1 MRKLVYVLLLIS
13 TYSLST
19 RAQSANF
26 GNASNFFNLRPMNFP
41 NGERDF
47 ASHLKILFS
56 DKGKELNGKTI
67 SKMTDIKSLVGKE
80 ICLRPDYGGQIK
92 VGNQF
97 VKVDEVLMVAKA
109 KSSELTVM
117 RNDEKLVIPK
127 FQNEKFMLVSDRDEM
142 AHAIEAQ
149 IQAEKEAAERAKRE
163 AEQAAQQTNLNAY
176 YESLKNMP
184 SMDDG
189 PIVIDTQRAYDGTTP
204 YWKKLFSDKEV
215 ETFLDEKFVINSK
228 AFRKAYASNKDRNN
242 EALTQLEKLSTMQ
255 TDTFGIIKN
264 GMINLRTGDIFKTY
278 IYMEGDI
285 KWKRIWE
292 SVTYLENLKSLP
304 PVEYD
309 GTESLTSFLGDFD
322 RAYRDRYINALIGE
336 RVFLLDEQKYDI
348 ITDIEEDFSNNG
360 LVYFK
365 NHEPLKEWQWKEKCI
380 SVKWYEQ
387 LQKKVGKK
395 VVMSSKIRYYGRNDI
410 STTWREDLADL
421 ETETI
426 ERLEIKDGRFLIHLV
441 GKEFPVDALRE
452 CKLLAYPINVEEEWK
467 LEKMTGQSRLNNGQS
482 YLDFDVVLATTPKKP
497 SSVKKQ
503 ETEIDTWARDNSK
516 KYDELRNHQYIGT
529 LLSSFLSKW
538 PHAKLVNTTVNGGVK
553 IEIYHLQDYMY
564 DYQIIFRNGKCIS
577 QTKL

>member
-1 MRKLVYVLLLIS
+1 MKKLVYALLLTS
-13 TYSLST
+13 AFSLTT
-19 RAQSANF
+19 RAQNVDLGVAKDL
-26 GNASNFFNLRPMNFP
+26 ARHLTTLFNKR
-41 NGERDF
+41 
-47 ASHLKILFS
+47 
-56 DKGKELNGKTI
+56 GKEVGKITI
-67 SKMTDIKSLVGKE
+67 NKMANIKSLVGQE
-80 ICLRPDYGGQIK
+80 ICLRPDYGQLYK
-92 VGNQF
+92 VGNQYI
-97 VKVDEVLMVAKA
+97 KVDEALIVVKA
-109 KSSELTVM
+109 KPSELTVK

-127 FQNEKFMLVSDRDEM
+127 TLYEKFMLVSDRNEM
-142 AHAIEAQ
+142 AHAIETQ
-149 IQAEKEAAERAKRE
+149 IQAEKEAAERARRE
-163 AEQAAQQTNLNAY
+163 AEQAAQQANLNAY

-189 PIVIDTQRAYDGTTP
+189 PIVIDTKRAYDGTIP
-204 YWKKLFSDKEV
+204 YWKKLFSYKEV
-215 ETFLDEKFVINSK
+215 ETFLDEKFVINPK

-264 GMINLRTGDIFKTY
+264 DMINLRTGDIFKTF

-285 KWKRIWE
+285 TWKRIWE

-360 LVYFK
+360 LVCFN

-395 VVMSSKIRYYGRNDI
+395 VIMSSKIRYYGQNDI

-426 ERLEIKDGRFLIHLV
+426 ERLEIKDGRFLIHFV
-441 GKEFPVDALRE
+441 GKEFPVDALSE

-467 LEKMTGQSRLNNGQS
+467 LEKMTGQSRLNKEQS

-503 ETEIDTWARDNSK
+503 ETEIDAWLRGNSK

-529 LLSSFLSKW
+529 SLSSFLSKW
-538 PHAKLVNTTVNGGVK
+538 PHAKLVNTTINGGVK
-553 IEIYHLQDYMY
+553 IEIYHLQDYMF

>member
-1 MRKLVYVLLLIS
+1 MKKLVYALLLTS
-13 TYSLST
+13 AFSLTT
-19 RAQSANF
+19 RAQNVDLGVAKD
-26 GNASNFFNLRPMNFP
+26 L
-41 NGERDF
+41 
-47 ASHLKILFS
+47 ASHLTTLF
-56 DKGKELNGKTI
+56 DKKGKEVGEITI
-67 SKMTDIKSLVGKE
+67 NKMANIKSLVGQE
-80 ICLRPDYGGQIK
+80 ICLRPDYGQQYQ
-92 VGNQF
+92 VGNQYI
-97 VKVDEVLMVAKA
+97 KVDEALIVVKA
-109 KSSELTVM
+109 KPSELTVM

-127 FQNEKFMLVSDRDEM
+127 TQFEKFMLVSDRNEM
-142 AHAIEAQ
+142 AHAIETQ
-149 IQAEKEAAERAKRE
+149 IQAKKEAAERAKRE
-163 AEQAAQQTNLNAY
+163 AEQAAQQANLNAY

-189 PIVIDTQRAYDGTTP
+189 PIVIDTKRAYDGTIP
-204 YWKKLFSDKEV
+204 YWKKKAV
-215 ETFLDEKFVINSK
+215 ETFLDEKFVINPK
-228 AFRKAYASNKDRNN
+228 AFRKAYASNKDRKN

-264 GMINLRTGDIFKTY
+264 DMINLRTGDIFKTH
-278 IYMEGDI
+278 IYMEGNI
-285 KWKRIWE
+285 TWQRIWE

-309 GTESLTSFLGDFD
+309 GTESLTSFLGDFN

-348 ITDIEEDFSNNG
+348 ITDIEDDFSNNG
-360 LVYFK
+360 LVCFN

-395 VVMSSKIRYYGRNDI
+395 VIMSSKIRYYGQNDI

-426 ERLEIKDGRFLIHLV
+426 ERLEIKDGRFLIHFV
-441 GKEFPVDALRE
+441 GKEFPVDALSE

-503 ETEIDTWARDNSK
+503 ETEIDAWLRGNSK

-529 LLSSFLSKW
+529 SLSSFLSKW
-538 PHAKLVNTTVNGGVK
+538 PHAKLVNTTINGGVK
-553 IEIYHLQDYMY
+553 IEIYHLQDYMF

>member
-1 MRKLVYVLLLIS
+1 MKKLVYALLLTS
-13 TYSLST
+13 AFSLTT
-19 RAQSANF
+19 RAQNVDLGVAKDL
-26 GNASNFFNLRPMNFP
+26 ARHLTTLFN
-41 NGERDF
+41 
-47 ASHLKILFS
+47 K
-56 DKGKELNGKTI
+56 KGKEVGKITI
-67 SKMTDIKSLVGKE
+67 NKMANIKSLVGQE
-80 ICLRPDYGGQIK
+80 ICLRPDYVQLYK
-92 VGNQF
+92 VGNQYI
-97 VKVDEVLMVAKA
+97 KVDEALIVVKA
-109 KSSELTVM
+109 KPSELTVM

-127 FQNEKFMLVSDRDEM
+127 TLYEKFMLVSDRNEM
-142 AHAIEAQ
+142 AHAIETQ

-163 AEQAAQQTNLNAY
+163 AEQAAQQANLNAY

-189 PIVIDTQRAYDGTTP
+189 PIVIDTKRAYDGTIP
-204 YWKKLFSDKEV
+204 YWKKLFSYKEV
-215 ETFLDEKFVINSK
+215 ETFLDEKFVINPK
-228 AFRKAYASNKDRNN
+228 AFRKAYASNKDRKN

-264 GMINLRTGDIFKTY
+264 GMINLRTGDIFKTF

-285 KWKRIWE
+285 TWKRIWE

-360 LVYFK
+360 LVCFN

-387 LQKKVGKK
+387 LQKKIGKK
-395 VVMSSKIRYYGRNDI
+395 VIMSSKIRYYGQNDI

-426 ERLEIKDGRFLIHLV
+426 ERLEIKDGRFLIHFV
-441 GKEFPVDALRE
+441 GKEFPVDALSE

-503 ETEIDTWARDNSK
+503 ETEIDAWLRGNSK

-529 LLSSFLSKW
+529 SLSSFLSKW
-538 PHAKLVNTTVNGGVK
+538 PHAKLVNTTINGGVK
-553 IEIYHLQDYMY
+553 IEIYHLQDYMF

>member
-1 MRKLVYVLLLIS
+1 MRKLVYALLLTS
-13 TYSLST
+13 AFSLT
-19 RAQSANF
+19 ARAQKADL
-26 GNASNFFNLRPMNFP
+26 GVTKDL
-41 NGERDF
+41 
-47 ASHLKILFS
+47 ASHLTTLF
-56 DKGKELNGKTI
+56 DKKGKEVGEKTI
-67 SKMTDIKSLVGKE
+67 NKMANIKLLVGQE
-80 ICLRPDYGGQIK
+80 ICLRPDYGRQSK
-92 VGNQF
+92 VGNQYIR
-97 VKVDEVLMVAKA
+97 VDEAIMVVKA

-127 FQNEKFMLVSDRDEM
+127 TQFEKFMLVSDRDEM

-149 IQAEKEAAERAKRE
+149 LQAEKEAAERAKRE
-163 AEQAAQQTNLNAY
+163 AEQAAQQANLNAY
-176 YESLKNMP
+176 YENLKNMP

-189 PIVIDTQRAYDGTTP
+189 PIVIDTKRAYDGTFP
-204 YWKKLFSDKEV
+204 YWKKLFSDKEI
-215 ETFLDEKFVINSK
+215 ETFLDEKFVINPK
-228 AFRKAYASNKDRNN
+228 TFRKAYASNKNRNN

-255 TDTFGIIKN
+255 KDTFGIFPN
-264 GMINLRTGDIFKTY
+264 GMINLRTGDVFKTY
-278 IYMEGDI
+278 IHIEGGI
-285 KWKRIWE
+285 SWKRIWE

-309 GTESLTSFLGDFD
+309 GTECLTSVLGDFD

-395 VVMSSKIRYYGRNDI
+395 VVMSSKIRYYGQNNI
-410 STTWREDLADL
+410 NTTWREDLADL

-441 GKEFPVDALRE
+441 GKEFPVDALRD

-467 LEKMTGQSRLNNGQS
+467 LEKMMGLSRLNNGQS

-503 ETEIDTWARDNSK
+503 ETEIDAWLKDNSK

-529 LLSSFLSKW
+529 SLNSFLDKW
-538 PHAKLVNTTVNGGVK
+538 PHAKLVNTTVNGGTK
-553 IEIYHLQDYMY
+553 IEIYHLQDYMF

>member
-1 MRKLVYVLLLIS
+1 MKKLVYALLLTS
-13 TYSLST
+13 AFSLTT
-19 RAQSANF
+19 RAQNVDLGVAKDL
-26 GNASNFFNLRPMNFP
+26 ARHLTTLFN
-41 NGERDF
+41 
-47 ASHLKILFS
+47 K
-56 DKGKELNGKTI
+56 KGKEVGKITI
-67 SKMTDIKSLVGKE
+67 NKMANIKSLVGQE
-80 ICLRPDYGGQIK
+80 ICLRPDYGQLYK
-92 VGNQF
+92 VGNQYI
-97 VKVDEVLMVAKA
+97 KVDEALIVVKA
-109 KSSELTVM
+109 KPSELTVKQ
-117 RNDEKLVIPK
+117 NDEKLVIPK
-127 FQNEKFMLVSDRDEM
+127 TLYEKFMLVSDRNEM
-142 AHAIEAQ
+142 AHAIETQ
-149 IQAEKEAAERAKRE
+149 IQAEKEAAERARRE
-163 AEQAAQQTNLNAY
+163 AEQAAQQANLNAY

-189 PIVIDTQRAYDGTTP
+189 PIVIDTKRAYDGTIP
-204 YWKKLFSDKEV
+204 YWKKLFSYKEV
-215 ETFLDEKFVINSK
+215 ETFLDEKFVINPK

-264 GMINLRTGDIFKTY
+264 DMINLRTGDIFKTF

-285 KWKRIWE
+285 TWKRIWE
-292 SVTYLENLKSLP
+292 SVTYLDNLKSLP

-360 LVYFK
+360 LVCFN

-395 VVMSSKIRYYGRNDI
+395 VIMSSKIRYYGQNDI

-426 ERLEIKDGRFLIHLV
+426 ERLEIKDGRFLIHFV
-441 GKEFPVDALRE
+441 GKEFPVDALSE

-467 LEKMTGQSRLNNGQS
+467 LEKMTGQSRLNKGQS

-503 ETEIDTWARDNSK
+503 ETEIDAWLRGNSK

-529 LLSSFLSKW
+529 SLSSFLSKW
-538 PHAKLVNTTVNGGVK
+538 PHAKLVNTTINGGVK
-553 IEIYHLQDYMY
+553 IEIYHLQDYMF